1 MLQKYAPF
9 IGLCLLLAIS
19 SFYAGWSVNGNR
31 WEAKHNELIAENLKA
46 QAEANAAMRAQESM
60 WHDKIYKVTQD
71 AKKTQERLHSDSEQ
85 LIAAVDSL
93 RSAYKVST
101 SKLQSANSTITEL
114 RRTNATTE
122 LVQRELLGYSL
133 ARVES
138 LAAAFDRS
146 RAEGLA
152 CVSAYN
158 ALR

>member
-1 MLQKYAPF
+1 MMNSLYFKLGA
-9 IGLCLLLAIS
+9 LAAA
-19 SFYAGWSVNGNR
+19 FAGGFWLNGVMWQGKWDAR
-31 WEAKHNELIAENLKA
+31 DRSDAL
-46 QAEANAAMRAQESM
+46 AAVAAQEAERAKERK
-60 WHDKIYKVTQD
+60 WQEDIQKVHDETKKRQD
-71 AKKTQERLHSDSEQ
+71 T
-85 LIAAVDSL
+85 IAADAAELGDTVASL
-93 RSAYKVST
+93 REQIKH
-101 SKLQSANSTITEL
+101 LSANNKSAGATIAEL